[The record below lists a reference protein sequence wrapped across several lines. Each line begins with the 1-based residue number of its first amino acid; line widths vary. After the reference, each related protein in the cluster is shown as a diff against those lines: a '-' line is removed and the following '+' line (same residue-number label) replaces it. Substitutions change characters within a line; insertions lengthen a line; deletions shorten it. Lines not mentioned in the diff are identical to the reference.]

1 MSVWQMYRLV
11 IYYYTIPVIEGY
23 SQQKQMY
30 DVDVG

>member
-1 MSVWQMYRLV
+1 MYRLV